1 MTKIKVKFI
10 RATVVDGSVMPEGTE
25 AEIDEAT
32 AEALVNAGVVER
44 VDGKRSRRETAATE
58 RATSGPQRGS

>member
-1 MTKIKVKFI
+1 MIKVKFV

-32 AEALVNAGVVER
+32 ADALVNAGVVER
-44 VDGKRSRRETAATE
+44 ADGKQRSRRETAATE